1 MNKIG
6 TKCGKFTLTLC
17 TIFTILLTFLG
28 KSCNAHMLQA
38 QDVYYS
44 YMASGPNFEFKKVMH
59 NFWHQG
65 PRYLFLEPNWQK
77 LWIYKNVSRIIKIVH
92 SASNYFL
99 HFFCHFY
106 PIFLTT
112 CALLELPIQRTMSI
126 DTILLV
132 ELSVLYP
139 WLRYHWPS
147 LVFPNDW
154 ISSNASSV
162 NVQFFHQNFLCECNI
177 STGK

>member
-1 MNKIG
+1 M
-6 TKCGKFTLTLC
+6 
-17 TIFTILLTFLG
+17 
-28 KSCNAHMLQA
+28 
-38 QDVYYS
+38 
-44 YMASGPNFEFKKVMH
+44 P
-59 NFWHQG
+59 
-65 PRYLFLEPNWQK
+65 
-77 LWIYKNVSRIIKIVH
+77 KNVSRIVKIVH
-92 SASNYFL
+92 SASNYL
-99 HFFCHFY
+99 LHFY

-112 CALLELPIQRTMSI
+112 CALLELLIQRTMSI

-177 STGK
+177 STGKWKTKNRYIIAAYIQNLRFNQNAVHITDTENLQLHFEVFQSFQRLDFS